1 MFIKENIML
10 AIAGLKSNKMRALL
24 TMLGIIIGIASVIGV
39 VSVGNAMTSSLTSSM
54 ASMGATNIT
63 VNVQEKS
70 TTSISNSTS
79 KNSINSSSQKNS
91 SGNQSKSSSQ
101 NGSNNGSQSKN
112 GQSSN
117 KEQANSGA
125 QQGGGAPSGGAP
137 QGGGAQA
144 GGGGMPAGG
153 AMRAA
158 SGGGMPGGFGR
169 QGKSSSSTKDTDLM
183 TMQQINELEEE
194 FSDKISALSVS
205 ENGDSGKVKN
215 NTTYANI
222 STIGTNIG
230 YKDIKNLEISEGRY
244 LLQNDIDGAK
254 DVAVVSDKLATRI
267 FGNEDPIN
275 QQIKVYTSSAI
286 HTYTVIGVYK
296 YKASGGNRTTSEENL
311 TTDIYIPITV
321 AKKTATNKNYQ
332 TFTIKSK
339 DGVEVQSFTTE
350 LSSYL
355 SKLYEKNTK
364 FEAQASNMESMLES
378 MTTMMTTVA
387 LAISAIAGIS
397 LVVGGIGVMNIML
410 VSVTE
415 RTREI
420 GTRKALG
427 AKSSHIKMQFIIE
440 SIIICSIGGLLGIGL
455 GLGLGAVGSKLMG
468 YATTVSPVVILI
480 SFSFSMFIGVFFGYY
495 PAKKAAELDP
505 IEALRYE

>member
-1 MFIKENIML
+1 MFIKENILL
-10 AIAGLKSNKMRALL
+10 AVAGLRANKMRALL

-39 VSVGNAMTSSLTSSM
+39 VSVGNAMTSSLTSNM

-63 VNVQEKS
+63 VNVQERSS
-70 TTSISNSTS
+70 TSNSTYNGTNN
-79 KNSINSSSQKNS
+79 KNNSTGNNKNNGTNS
-91 SGNQSKSSSQ
+91 NNTSGN
-101 NGSNNGSQSKN
+101 NSKN
-112 GQSSN
+112 GQNGNQISR
-117 KEQANSGA
+117 
-125 QQGGGAPSGGAP
+125 QGGQPGGGAP
-137 QGGGAQA
+137 QGGG
-144 GGGGMPAGG
+144 GIPAGG

-158 SGGGMPGGFGR
+158 SGGGMPGGSGR

-183 TMQQINELEEE
+183 TMQQINELEEN
-194 FSDKISALSVS
+194 FSDKISSLSVS
-205 ENGDSGKVKN
+205 ENGSSGKVKN
-215 NTTYANI
+215 DTTYSNI

-230 YKDIKNLEISEGRY
+230 YKDVKNIEISEGRY
-244 LLQNDIDGAK
+244 ISQNDIDGAK
-254 DVAVVSDKLATRI
+254 DVAVVSDKLVTKI
-267 FGNEDPIN
+267 FGSNVDPIN
-275 QQIKVYTSSAI
+275 QSIKVYTSNAI
-286 HTYTVIGVYK
+286 HTYTIIGVYK
-296 YKASGGNRTTSEENL
+296 YKAQGGNRTSSDDNL
-311 TTDIYIPITV
+311 TTELYVPVTV
-321 AKKTATNKNYQ
+321 TKKTSTSKNYQ
-332 TFTIKSK
+332 TFQIKAK
-339 DGVEVQSFTTE
+339 DGVDVQTFTSEVSD
-350 LSSYL
+350 YL
-355 SKLYEKNTK
+355 SKLYVKNPK

-378 MTTMMTTVA
+378 MTSMMTTVA

-427 AKSSHIKMQFIIE
+427 AKSGHIKMQFIVE
-440 SIIICSIGGLLGIGL
+440 SIIICSIGGILGIL
-455 GLGLGAVGSKLMG
+455 LGLGAGAIASKTMG